1 MSAGQK
7 DQHENHDKS
16 QEQLVGSQFGARASV
31 YLTSAVH
38 AQGDDLKAMATLVRG
53 HKNARLLDLGCGAGH
68 VAFTV
73 APEVGE
79 VIAYDLSVDMLGVV
93 AHAAAE
99 RRLTN
104 IRTEL
109 GVVEHLPFPDMS
121 FDFVMSRY
129 SAHHWRDLDAGLRE
143 AHRVLKR
150 GGTLAIIDSMS
161 PGLPVL
167 DTYLQAVEVLRDT
180 SHVRSYSRVD
190 WLAAIVR
197 AGLMPTSAGQHRVQL
212 KFDNWTER
220 MKTPQ
225 LQRDAIRA
233 LQEAMSDHVR
243 RHYAIGPDGS
253 FELDVL
259 SVQATRPAE

>member
-1 MSAGQK
+1 MSANEKNSTQ
-7 DQHENHDKS
+7 QKS
-16 QEQLVGSQFGARASV
+16 QEQLVDAQFGARASA

-38 AQGDDLKAMATLVRG
+38 AQGDDLKAMAALVRG
-53 HKNARLLDLGCGAGH
+53 HKDARLLDLGCGGGH
-68 VAFTV
+68 VAFAV

-93 AHAAAE
+93 AHEAAG
-99 RRLTN
+99 RGLRN
-104 IRTEL
+104 IKTEL
-109 GVVEHLPFPDMS
+109 GVAEHLPFPDAS

-143 AHRVLKR
+143 ACRVLKR
-150 GGTLAIIDSMS
+150 GGTLAIVDSMS

-167 DTYLQAVEVLRDT
+167 DTYLQAIEVLRDT
-180 SHVRSYSRVD
+180 SHVRSYSRLD

-197 AGLMPTSAGQHRVQL
+197 AGFLPGAAAQHRIRLQ
-212 KFDNWTER
+212 FDSWTER
-220 MKTPQ
+220 MNTPQ

-243 RHYAIGPDGS
+243 SHYAIGPDGS
-253 FELDVL
+253 FDLDVL
-259 SVQATRPAE
+259 SVHAVKPSR